1 VSCVDADSS
10 PGRLLCQPLGS
21 RNHGRF
27 SGKNFDSRGFHFL
40 ARLLG
45 VASIGE
51 KDSISFALAPTDDQ
65 YGCAAGE
72 SAEIRN
78 IGKVS
83 DYEGIQTAPLER
95 QLRAGET
102 AFVVHAES
110 L

>member
-1 VSCVDADSS
+1 VNWVNADSS
-10 PGRLLCQPLGS
+10 PGRLLRQPLGS
-21 RNHGRF
+21 RNQGRF
-27 SGKNFDSRGFHFL
+27 SGKNFDSRGFYL
-40 ARLLG
+40 LMRLLS

-65 YGCAAGE
+65 HRCAAGE
-72 SAEIRN
+72 SAEKRN

-83 DYEGIQTAPLER
+83 DYEGIQTAPLKR